1 MAIPYARYT
10 PIIGTPSPNSP
21 RQGRR
26 TSSQYLPSPSGR
38 MRAETYARQMS
49 IGDSIKRPVQ
59 RLVSHHDLYGSFQ
72 EDNELAPPQALDM
85 PVYGLPPV
93 SNYSFGGPTN
103 TSTLP
108 QDWAPTPTQMPA
120 YHRDRNQSIASL
132 NLNLNGGLN
141 LNGESSRPTTPPDS
155 GPASALSFD
164 NSHIN
169 TYSGPNSAMSISKSN
184 SSSGSSNSNSNENK
198 EVEVERVDY
207 YQGVDHDSS
216 NDLFGGFMPDPPDPD
231 QAYFEAYAALC
242 LSNGVE
248 EVAS

>member
-38 MRAETYARQMS
+38 MRAETYQRQMS
-49 IGDSIKRPVQ
+49 IGDSTKRPVQ

-93 SNYSFGGPTN
+93 SNYSFGGPT
-103 TSTLP
+103 TVP
-108 QDWAPTPTQMPA
+108 QDWAPQAPTPTQMPA
-120 YHRDRNQSIASL
+120 YTRDRNQSIISL
-132 NLNLNGGLN
+132 NLNLNGN
-141 LNGESSRPTTPPDS
+141 LNINGGSRPTTPPDS
-155 GPASALSFD
+155 GPTSALSVD
-164 NSHIN
+164 NSN
-169 TYSGPNSAMSISKSN
+169 TYSGPNSASAMSMSISKSH
-184 SSSGSSNSNSNENK
+184 SSSGSFNAK
-198 EVEVERVDY
+198 EKPEVDY

-216 NDLFGGFMPDPPDPD
+216 NDLLGGFMPDPPDPD

-242 LSNGVE
+242 LSTGVAE
-248 EVAS
+248 EVAT

>member
-1 MAIPYARYT
+1 
-10 PIIGTPSPNSP
+10 
-21 RQGRR
+21 
-26 TSSQYLPSPSGR
+26 
-38 MRAETYARQMS
+38 MS

-85 PVYGLPPV
+85 PVYGLPPA

-103 TSTLP
+103 TNTNTNTLP
-108 QDWAPTPTQMPA
+108 QDWAPTQLAATPTQMPA
-120 YHRDRNQSIASL
+120 YNRDRNQSIISL

-164 NSHIN
+164 NSNSNTN
-169 TYSGPNSAMSISKSN
+169 TYSGPNSVMSISKSH
-184 SSSGSSNSNSNENK
+184 SSSGSSNEKNEG
-198 EVEVERVDY
+198 EVEVERIDY

-242 LSNGVE
+242 LSNGGVE